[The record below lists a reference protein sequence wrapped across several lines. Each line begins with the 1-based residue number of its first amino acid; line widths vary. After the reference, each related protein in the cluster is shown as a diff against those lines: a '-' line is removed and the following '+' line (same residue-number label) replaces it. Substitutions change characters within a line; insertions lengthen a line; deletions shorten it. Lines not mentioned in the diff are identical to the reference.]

1 MRSGASVKSAG
12 QGLAAGLIALATACR
27 AGAVEPDG
35 PGPVRPVPVTD
46 DVIVDR
52 PPSAEAA
59 AAADLR
65 VRYAMARLRLAELD
79 LERALAANRALP
91 AAVGAREIERLRN
104 HILVMQRHVE
114 IAREQPRTAARQVTV
129 AAAETGRDTV
139 RADLEAALAANHR
152 VPGAVSEL
160 NVRRLRARLELAE
173 IRLALCKNPDHEL
186 SILDEMQWNIDQL
199 TDQLIDLRHQ
209 VETGGSGD
217 IGKPK

>member
-1 MRSGASVKSAG
+1 MRASARSAG
-12 QGLAAGLIALATACR
+12 RGLATGLMLLGLVCPGR
-27 AGAVEPDG
+27 AADPD
-35 PGPVRPVPVTD
+35 PQDRPVPVTD

-52 PPSAEAA
+52 PPSAEAV

-79 LERALAANRALP
+79 LERALAANRTLP
-91 AAVGAREIERLRN
+91 GAVGPREIHRLRN
-104 HILVMQRHVE
+104 HIRLMRRHVE
-114 IAREQPRTAARQVTV
+114 IAREQPRTAARQATT
-129 AAAETGRDTV
+129 AAAEASRDNLRT
-139 RADLEAALAANHR
+139 DLEAALAANHR

-160 NVRRLRARLELAE
+160 NVKRLRARLELAE
-173 IRLALCKNPDHEL
+173 IRIALCKNPDYEL
-186 SILDEMQWNIDQL
+186 SLLDEMQWNIDQL

>member
-1 MRSGASVKSAG
+1 MRLCASVMSPGRGRAVG
-12 QGLAAGLIALATACR
+12 LIVLAAACR
-27 AGAVEPDG
+27 AGAAEPD
-35 PGPVRPVPVTD
+35 GPVRPVPVTD

-52 PPSAEAA
+52 PLSAEAV

-91 AAVGAREIERLRN
+91 AAVGPREIERLRN
-104 HILVMQRHVE
+104 HVRLLERHVE
-114 IAREQPRTAARQVTV
+114 IARDQPRTAARQATV
-129 AAAETGRDTV
+129 AAAEAGRDNV

-160 NVRRLRARLELAE
+160 NVKRLRARLELAE
-173 IRLALCKNPDHEL
+173 IRIALCKNPDYEL